1 MQSAGYRKREKLT
14 IEQFA
19 KRGCVGPSVIY
30 ALQAGRKDKCGAE
43 TVARIASLV
52 GCEPYELVADE

>member
-19 KRGCVGPSVIY
+19 K
-30 ALQAGRKDKCGAE
+30 